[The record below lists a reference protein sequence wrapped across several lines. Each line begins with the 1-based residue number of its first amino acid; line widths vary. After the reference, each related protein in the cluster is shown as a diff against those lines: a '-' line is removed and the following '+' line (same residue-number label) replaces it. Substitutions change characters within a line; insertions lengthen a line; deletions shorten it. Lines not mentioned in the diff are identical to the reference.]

1 MNKKFFG
8 VLLAVVLV
16 VSQAVVSFAAPSFG
30 GQMFGNGNTNAQ
42 WSGDFTDLISNEE
55 VLSLIE
61 LINNT
66 DSSMKD
72 IIEAIKKITGI
83 DLSGGSLITDFHKI
97 TGGTKSEDGSYKFT
111 IEVPGLPDNFD
122 ISDVWA
128 LIFNQATDQWELVN
142 PVSKDGKVLT
152 FVTNYVP
159 SAVAIYYKGVAVSPV
174 TGVACSSTLTM
185 GTAVAFAAVSALAFR
200 KSKEE

>member
-16 VSQAVVSFAAPSFG
+16 ASQTVVSFAAPSFG
-30 GQMFGNGNTNAQ
+30 GQIIGNGNTNAD
-42 WSGDFTDLISNEE
+42 WSSDFTDIISKDD

-66 DSSMKD
+66 DASMKE
-72 IIEAIKKITGI
+72 IIEAIKNITGI
-83 DLSGGSLITDFHKI
+83 DLSNGSLITDFHKI
-97 TGGTKSEDGSYKFT
+97 TGGAQGEDGSYNFN

-128 LIFNQATDQWELVN
+128 LIFNEATGQWELVN
-142 PVSKDGKVLT
+142 PVSKDGKTLSYA
-152 FVTNYVP
+152 TNYAP
-159 SAVAIYYKGVAVSPV
+159 SALAVYYKGVAVSPV
-174 TGVACSSTLTM
+174 TGVACGGALTM
-185 GTAVAFAAVSALAFR
+185 GAAAAFAAVSALAFR